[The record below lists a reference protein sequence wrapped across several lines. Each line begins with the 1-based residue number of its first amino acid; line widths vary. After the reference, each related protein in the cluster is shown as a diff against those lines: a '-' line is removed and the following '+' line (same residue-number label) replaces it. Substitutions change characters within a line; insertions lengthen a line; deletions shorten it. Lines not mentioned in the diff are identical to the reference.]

1 MKSITKKLK
10 DLISFLKRGKKIK
23 RKKYKKGATD
33 DIYPLF

>member
-10 DLISFLKRGKKIK
+10 DLISFLKRGKKNK